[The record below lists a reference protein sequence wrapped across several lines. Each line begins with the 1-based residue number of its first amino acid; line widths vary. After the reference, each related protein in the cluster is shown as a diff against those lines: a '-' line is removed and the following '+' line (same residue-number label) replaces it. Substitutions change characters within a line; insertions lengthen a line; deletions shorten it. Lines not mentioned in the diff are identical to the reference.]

1 MAEPI
6 KSEKRARQERQAQFL
21 KSVYEIK
28 KPESK
33 VSQIIGWSQSKVSG
47 ALNWANF
54 VAKVKDRKSTELRA
68 DRDSILSSD
77 SVSVEVKSLAIFKD
91 EVWNILDNDKKQ
103 IVLDIVGDIIELQ
116 SADFGGNPEL
126 VQERDKTVGTLIG
139 SLKTAGEH
147 IQSLST
153 LKSFGHQGLIG
164 VLEQMDKGAI
174 DGSPILVP
182 SEEDLQIA
190 TILKM
195 AGNDIE
201 FNAEE
206 GKWGSVKGA
215 KPEFE
220 VFNAENI
227 GALCRYLNTPQHKRH
242 DRVVPDKLLQVYMEV
257 YATKLGANDKSKS
270 GLEASRIAIAV
281 TEQKKK
287 FTVGSNEYNIT
298 RLLDNDTMLR
308 NAQRMAMVDA
318 FEVVVNTAGDT
329 KAIMSTIDK
338 TANSSTL
345 PFYKKQFRHLGKL
358 SSVLEG
364 VYKSFDNATDFQ
376 GGYNENYV
384 AQYDEQ
390 IRLLEAKS
398 PDSQLL
404 VQVRNAKEAFLKT
417 VVLQQVFWQSKFQDM
432 IKNGENAFGNNLA
445 KALNESMGF
454 AVMQNEGGFNMANG
468 DAVKKFFE
476 ERGHSETFEE
486 LKAMLE
492 KDVSQQEIVAYLRQK
507 NLISENERGG
517 AGASAAP
524 RGANPSGA
532 SPAPFGG
539 VSPGGT
545 GQPQKNGRSSLKYPE
560 IFLQYLNDI
569 VGMDFEAESNLLL
582 DYSNLRLYQFMWE
595 KDGVFDIGFRALK
608 AENPEATIDDF
619 IKQFA
624 EQQDSEANFNPELI
638 EDAYYLTYKDGAEQS
653 KLARAQS
660 KLDAFNEQL
669 LISDLMLGLFT
680 PEELSHYNSLEAK
693 EKTALLQVKNKGAL
707 KRLEE
712 LKKDPKAY
720 EAALDLAKKRHEA
733 GIVGLV
739 IKQKWS
745 NTRTAEQEAG
755 VEPLVSTAIDK
766 FISNL
771 GQEQKANNQFLI
783 ENGEPIVVEGQPQQE
798 PKQQEAKSGNTLGD
812 TTFGDMY
819 PSGPNV
825 DQFLKRMKPYS
836 AKAVKKNF
844 IDKLLADLDKIKISK
859 DAYYARMSSFTSSRD
874 IFAQDTTEAEKKAIE
889 AQLQQKEQEVLQI
902 KQRDFEASAFIPAA
916 IMFDRVRGG
925 FKGKPEYESADKLS
939 TVFRYLASTDDLS
952 ADAKLGVKTPDGKDV
967 RDDLRALALKIC
979 GGGFKGKGAEGV
991 QQELAPILTKYGVDP
1006 LVQED
1011 IKDAF
1016 LFMTPELIAIA
1027 LEPVSAVRDG
1037 KLEIGATIPEH
1048 MLNAT
1053 NDSQR
1058 WQSLQVRGFNM
1069 AEHEATIEDLSTL
1082 VGTIYRTKD
1091 GSQIDKKDIDSS
1103 FEVKLKHKGSE
1114 YDGVEFDQVKD
1125 KDQMKAM
1132 LQKMRERANAA
1143 MQGGAPVAEDEGMGP
1158 ND

>member
-1 MAEPI
+1 MADTLSADELMRRASVPVV
-6 KSEKRARQERQAQFL
+6 KSKGAPLFRARTNAASKAKTMKPKHPDARR
-21 KSVYEIK
+21 KEIEDSNPGLITDFPLLQQQNWDK
-28 KPESK
+28 LSDKDK
-33 VSQIIGWSQSKVSG
+33 VV
-47 ALNWANF
+47 
-54 VAKVKDRKSTELRA
+54 
-68 DRDSILSSD
+68 
-77 SVSVEVKSLAIFKD
+77 
-91 EVWNILDNDKKQ
+91 
-103 IVLDIVGDIIELQ
+103 VLDVIGDIKFIEGMDLKEPSMIAEKEKVLSKLKEFL
-116 SADFGGNPEL
+116 SASS
-126 VQERDKTVGTLIG
+126 T
-139 SLKTAGEH
+139 H

-153 LKSFGHQGLIG
+153 YQEFGHKS
-164 VLEQMDKGAI
+164 LEALLEEMDKGLSSGNEEGQVI
-174 DGSPILVP
+174 VP

-195 AGNDIE
+195 AGHDVE
-201 FNAEE
+201 FTG
-206 GKWGSVKGA
+206 GKWIYK
-215 KPEFE
+215 EE
-220 VFNAENI
+220 VAPVVSYGVELDGKRIFSNDNVNALI
-227 GALCRYLNTPQHKRH
+227 SYLNYEKEAKRDTQHI
-242 DRVVPDKLLQVYMEV
+242 VPSKLLQVYREV
-257 YATKLGANDKSKS
+257 LQQQMTSGDQSKLQMSLTKTFIQEKNQIFSMDSDAYK
-270 GLEASRIAIAV
+270 
-281 TEQKKK
+281 
-287 FTVGSNEYNIT
+287 IT

-308 NAQRMAMVDA
+308 NAQRMALVSSFENAFADAPETTDLTDSMRKSLDTFSVSDSYSRRLKHLDRLISVVDRNGSA
-318 FEVVVNTAGDT
+318 FEEMG
-329 KAIMSTIDK
+329 
-338 TANSSTL
+338 
-345 PFYKKQFRHLGKL
+345 P
-358 SSVLEG
+358 
-364 VYKSFDNATDFQ
+364 Q
-376 GGYNENYV
+376 GGYNVDYIS
-384 AQYDEQ
+384 QYDEQ
-390 IRLLEAKS
+390 IRRLEAQD
-398 PDSQLL
+398 PEGQLL
-404 VQVRNAKEAFLKT
+404 IQVRNAKEAYLKT
-417 VVLQQVFWQSKFQDM
+417 VTLQQVFWQSRIKEM
-432 IKNGENAFGNNLA
+432 IANGGNIFGNELA
-445 KALNESMGF
+445 TTLNESMGF

-476 ERGHSETFEE
+476 EHGQSETFEE
-486 LKAMLE
+486 LKAMLG
-492 KDVSQQEIVAYLRQK
+492 KGSSQQEIVAYLRQK
-507 NLISENERGG
+507 NLISESEYGS
-517 AGASAAP
+517 AGSSAAP

-532 SPAPFGG
+532 SPTHLGSI
-539 VSPGGT
+539 SPRGT
-545 GQPQKNGRSSLKYPE
+545 GQPQKNGDSSVKYPE
-560 IFLQYLNDI
+560 IFLQYLND
-569 VGMDFEAESNLLL
+569 VAGVDLEAENNLLL
-582 DYSNLRLYQFMWE
+582 DYSNLRLYQAMWE

-608 AENPEATIDDF
+608 AEKPEATIDDF

-624 EQQDSEANFNPELI
+624 EQQHIEANFNPELI
-638 EDAYYLTYKDGAEQS
+638 EDAYYLTHKDGVEQG
-653 KLARAQS
+653 KLARVQS

-669 LISDLMLGLFT
+669 LISDLMLRLFT
-680 PEELSHYNSLEAK
+680 PDELSQYSSLEDND
-693 EKTALLQVKNKGAL
+693 KTALLQVKNKEAL
-707 KRLEE
+707 KVLEE

-720 EAALDLAKKRHEA
+720 DTALDLAKKRHEA
-733 GIVGLV
+733 GIVGAV

-755 VEPLVSTAIDK
+755 VQPLVSTAIDK
-766 FISNL
+766 FLRSL
-771 GQEQKANNQFLI
+771 GKEQKANNQYLI
-783 ENGEPIVVEGQPQQE
+783 DNGEPVVDNGQPQQE
-798 PKQQEAKSGNTLGD
+798 PKQQEAKNGNTLGD

-874 IFAQDTTEAEKKAIE
+874 IFAQEPTEAEKKAIE
-889 AQLQQKEQEVLQI
+889 AQLQQKEQQVLQI

-925 FKGKPEYESADKLS
+925 FKGKPEYESADKLR
-939 TVFRYLASTDDLS
+939 TVFRYLATTDDLS

-1016 LFMTPELIAIA
+1016 LFMTPELLAIA

-1103 FEVKLKHKGSE
+1103 FEVQLKHKGSE

-1125 KDQMKAM
+1125 KDHMKAM
-1132 LQKMRERANAA
+1132 LQKMRERANAT
-1143 MQGGAPVAEDEGMGP
+1143 MQGAAPVAEDEGRGI
-1158 ND
+1158 DD